1 MKKKKSNL
9 CFNHFCKIRIQHM
22 NIFDENLMDAAFE
35 SVNCYNHS
43 VQKLTIPSKTEDT
56 QL

>member
-1 MKKKKSNL
+1 
-9 CFNHFCKIRIQHM
+9 M